1 MSLGQDGPPTR
12 TRMPE
17 GHGGHSGG
25 ARRAQ
30 PRRAL
35 VTVVSIIALLVA
47 ALAFANRGSH
57 PSSSSSTDGS
67 GAGSGA
73 SAGTGGSGDS
83 GGAGSSGGKSGTD
96 AATAP
101 SGQKPVTG
109 KAAGIPAGFPHSGEG
124 AQSAAA
130 NYAIALGGEGMYS
143 TARRHQIV
151 DTVYAPGSTAKV
163 QGDLDKVYSDA
174 SFLQR
179 IGLKPDGTAPTGMT
193 FISRVNPAGSRADK
207 VSADTATVSVWYSSL
222 FGLAGEGSTNPV
234 AESWYTNTFE
244 MKWVG
249 NDWKIL
255 SFQQKD
261 GPTPV
266 GRDQAASSAQ
276 DMANAVNGFGGFTY
290 AR

>member
-17 GHGGHSGG
+17 GHGGHGGG
-25 ARRAQ
+25 ARRPQ

-57 PSSSSSTDGS
+57 PSSSGS
-67 GAGSGA
+67 ADNGTAAGSGA
-73 SAGTGGSGDS
+73 T
-83 GGAGSSGGKSGTD
+83 AGSSSGGGGGGKTGTD
-96 AATAP
+96 APTAP

-109 KAAGIPAGFPHSGEG
+109 KSGGIPSGFAHSGEG

-130 NYAIALGGEGMYS
+130 NYAVFLGGDGMYS
-143 TARRHQIV
+143 AARRHEIV
-151 DTVYAPGSTAKV
+151 DTVYAADAAAKV
-163 QGDLDKVYSDA
+163 QSDLDKAYSDA
-174 SFLQR
+174 AFLQR

-193 FISRVNPAGSRADK
+193 FISRVNPVGAKAEKISG
-207 VSADTATVSVWYSSL
+207 DTATVSIWFSSL

-244 MKWVG
+244 LKWVG
-249 NDWKIL
+249 NDWKIV

-276 DMANAVNGFGGFTY
+276 DMTNAVNGFGGFTY

>member
-17 GHGGHSGG
+17 GHSSHGG
-25 ARRAQ
+25 APRRNQ
-30 PRRAL
+30 SRRAL

-57 PSSSSSTDGS
+57 PSASGTSGNGS
-67 GAGSGA
+67 GAGSSGSA
-73 SAGTGGSGDS
+73 SS
-83 GGAGSSGGKSGTD
+83 GSSGGSGAKSGSD

-101 SGQKPVTG
+101 SGQKPVSGKTG
-109 KAAGIPAGFPHSGEG
+109 GIPSGFPHSAEG

-130 NYAIALGGEGMYS
+130 NYVVVLGGDGMF
-143 TARRHQIV
+143 AADRRHQIV
-151 DTVYAPGSTAKV
+151 GAVYAPDAAAKV
-163 QGDLDKVYSDA
+163 QGDLDTVYSDA
-174 SFLQR
+174 TFLQR
-179 IGLKPDGTAPTGMT
+179 IGLKPDGTAPSGLT
-193 FISRVNPAGSRADK
+193 FISRVNPAGAKAVKLSG
-207 VSADTATVSVWYSSL
+207 DTATVSVWYSSL

-249 NDWKIL
+249 NDWKVV

-276 DMANAVNGFGGFTY
+276 DMADAVNGFGGFTY

>member
-57 PSSSSSTDGS
+57 PSSSSTDGR
-67 GAGSGA
+67 GSGS
-73 SAGTGGSGDS
+73 SAGASSSSGGSGS
-83 GGAGSSGGKSGTD
+83 GGSGGKSGTD

-109 KAAGIPAGFPHSGEG
+109 KTGGIPSGFPHTGEG

-130 NYAIALGGEGMYS
+130 NYAIALGGEGMYAA
-143 TARRHQIV
+143 ARRHQIV
-151 DTVYAPGSTAKV
+151 ATVYAPSAAAKV

-174 SFLQR
+174 AFLQR
-179 IGLKPDGTAPTGMT
+179 IGLKPDGSAPSGMS
-193 FISRVNPAGSRADK
+193 FISRVNPVGAKAEKVDAD
-207 VSADTATVSVWYSSL
+207 SATVSVWYSSL

-244 MKWVG
+244 MTWVG
-249 NDWKIL
+249 NDWKIV

>member
-57 PSSSSSTDGS
+57 PSSSSTDGR
-67 GAGSGA
+67 GSGSGS
-73 SAGTGGSGDS
+73 SAGASSSSGGSGS
-83 GGAGSSGGKSGTD
+83 GGSGGKSGTD

-109 KAAGIPAGFPHSGEG
+109 KTGGIPTGFPHTGEG

-130 NYAIALGGEGMYS
+130 NYAVAMGGVEMFTS
-143 TARRHQIV
+143 ASRQRIV
-151 DTVYAPGSTAKV
+151 DTIYTPAAAAKLK
-163 QGDLDKVYSDA
+163 GPLDKAY
-174 SFLQR
+174 
-179 IGLKPDGTAPTGMT
+179 
-193 FISRVNPAGSRADK
+193 
-207 VSADTATVSVWYSSL
+207 SADFLAKLGLDANGKAPQGKTFVSRTVPVGTKTESYTTDTAQVSVWYMAL
-222 FGLAGEGSTNPV
+222 IGMAGTGSTDPV
-234 AESWYTNTFE
+234 RTDWMTWTFTLT
-244 MKWVG
+244 WSG
-249 NDWKIL
+249 NDWKIA
-255 SFQQKD
+255 SDSQKS
-261 GPTPV
+261 GPAPV
-266 GRDQAASSAQ
+266 PGDVPAASAP
-276 DMANAVNGFGGFTY
+276 DITKAVEEYGGFTY

>member
-17 GHGGHSGG
+17 GHGGHGGG
-25 ARRAQ
+25 ARRPQ

-57 PSSSSSTDGS
+57 PSSSGS
-67 GAGSGA
+67 ANNGTAAGSGA
-73 SAGTGGSGDS
+73 T
-83 GGAGSSGGKSGTD
+83 AGSSGGGGGKAGTD
-96 AATAP
+96 APTAP

-109 KAAGIPAGFPHSGEG
+109 KSGGIPSGFAHSGEG

-130 NYAIALGGEGMYS
+130 NYAVFLGGDGMYS
-143 TARRHQIV
+143 AARRHEIV
-151 DTVYAPGSTAKV
+151 DTVYAADAAAKV
-163 QGDLDKVYSDA
+163 QSDLDKAYSDA
-174 SFLQR
+174 AFLQR
-179 IGLKPDGTAPTGMT
+179 IGLKPDGTAPAGMT
-193 FISRVNPAGSRADK
+193 FISRVNPVGSKAEK
-207 VSADTATVSVWYSSL
+207 ISGDTATVSVWFSSL

-249 NDWKIL
+249 NDWKIV

-276 DMANAVNGFGGFTY
+276 DMTNAVNGFGGFTY